1 MSERTME
8 SRESIDL
15 DLNRY
20 FLILKR
26 WWLPAF
32 SIFVVTVMLSAIST
46 KFIKPSYE
54 AEGKLLFRVP
64 SFKVAGTSI
73 SPSFSEGG
81 DSGDLKPL
89 VATQN
94 PISTQMEVI
103 TSPALLQRTIDK
115 LKLKDKEGKPLEVQA
130 LQKSLN
136 LKIIGG
142 TDVLRITYT
151 SPDPEEAAAVINTMM
166 AFYLENDIL
175 SNRSEAG
182 ATRQF
187 MAKQLPK
194 TQAAVNNAEVALR
207 IFKQK
212 HQIADLS
219 EETKSAVATI
229 GNLDNE
235 MNNVKAQLDE
245 VNAQTNELRQRV
257 ELNSQQAIAVSA
269 LSQSPAVQGVLTQL
283 QETDRQ
289 LAIERSRFLDDNPII
304 INLEAKKASL
314 KSLLQQQIGQT
325 IGNRT
330 QAIGNQTQVPQNLLQ
345 IGELRQGLIQN
356 FLQSEIQRFGLTQK
370 LSSLYNS
377 RASYE
382 QRVKLIPQLAQ
393 NQRELERKVEV
404 AESTYQ
410 TLLKKV
416 QELQLVENTNTASS
430 RIIAQALVPKK
441 PIAGKKIIVLV
452 LGVMFGLFFATTT
465 VLILGMRDRSLKT
478 LKEVRDVFGY
488 TLLGIIPSSV
498 KKIRSR
504 YSNSEATT
512 QTIAVRDTPHSLTS
526 EMYRMIQ
533 ANLKFLSS
541 DKVLKTIV
549 VTSAVPK
556 EGKSTVSANLAAAIA
571 QLGRQVLLIDADMR
585 VPSQHYLWQL
595 SNSVGLSEVLID
607 QVEFDIAVSKVM
619 DNLDVLT
626 AGVRPPNPLALL
638 DSKRMASLIENFSS
652 QHNYDFVIIDAP
664 PLLLA
669 ADALT
674 LSQMTDGILLVAR
687 PGVID
692 SNSAAAA
699 QEMLHRSSHNV
710 LGLVVNGVIDK
721 NESSSYF
728 SYAKE
733 YFTHQDLPKKVK
745 PQKRIPDKSSV

>member
-1 MSERTME
+1 ME

-20 FLILKR
+20 LLILKR
-26 WWLPAF
+26 WWIPAVG
-32 SIFVVTVMLSAIST
+32 IFVGTVMLSAIST
-46 KFIKPSYE
+46 TFMKPSYE

-64 SFKVAGTSI
+64 SFKVAGSNL
-73 SPSFSEGG
+73 SPGSSEGG
-81 DSGDLKPL
+81 DSGDLKAL

-94 PISTQMEVI
+94 PVSTQIEVI
-103 TSPALLQRTIDK
+103 TSPSLLQRAIDK
-115 LKLKDKEGKPLEVQA
+115 LKLKDKEDKPLEVQA
-130 LQKSLN
+130 LQKSLT
-136 LKIIGG
+136 LKIVGG
-142 TDVLRITYT
+142 TDVLKITY
-151 SPDPEEAAAVINTMM
+151 SSHDPEEAAAVVNTVMNL
-166 AFYLENDIL
+166 YLENDIL
-175 SNRSEAG
+175 TNRSEAA

-235 MNNVKAQLDE
+235 MNTVKAQLDE
-245 VNAQTNELRQRV
+245 INAQTNELRQKV

-269 LSQSPAVQGVLTQL
+269 LSQSPAVQGVLVQL

-289 LAIERSRFLDDNPII
+289 LAIERSRFLDDNPVI
-304 INLEAKKASL
+304 INLEAKKANL

-325 IGNRT
+325 IGN
-330 QAIGNQTQVPQNLLQ
+330 QTQVPQSLLQ

-356 FLQSEIQRFGLTQK
+356 FLQSEIQRFGLTK
-370 LSSLYNS
+370 RLSSLYNS
-377 RASYE
+377 RSSYE

-430 RIIAQALVPKK
+430 RIIAQALVPKD
-441 PIAGKKIIVLV
+441 PIVVKKIIVLV

-465 VLILGMRDRSLKT
+465 VLFLAMRDKSLKT
-478 LKEVRDVFGY
+478 LREVRDVFGY
-488 TLLGIIPSSV
+488 TLLGIVPLSV
-498 KKIRSR
+498 KKVRSR
-504 YSNSEATT
+504 YSNLELPT
-512 QTIAVRDTPHSLTS
+512 QTVAVRDTPYSLTS

-541 DKVLKTIV
+541 DKALKTIV

-585 VPSQHYLWQL
+585 VPSQHHFWQL
-595 SNSVGLSEVLID
+595 SNAVGLSEVLVG
-607 QVEFDIAVSKVM
+607 QVEFNMAISKVM

-638 DSKRMASLIENFSS
+638 DSKRMASLIENSSS
-652 QHNYDFVIIDAP
+652 QHNYDVVIIDAP

-699 QEMLHRSSHNV
+699 QEMLERSSYNV
-710 LGLVVNGVIDK
+710 LGLVVNGIIDK

-728 SYAKE
+728 NYAKE
-733 YFTHQDLPKKVK
+733 YFTHQDLTKEVK

>member
-1 MSERTME
+1 MSDKSME

-15 DLNRY
+15 DLSRY
-20 FLILKR
+20 LLILKR
-26 WWLPAF
+26 WRLPATA
-32 SIFVVTVMLSAIST
+32 IFVATVMLSGIAIQ
-46 KFIKPSYE
+46 FMRPSYE
-54 AEGKLLFRVP
+54 AEGKLLFKIP
-64 SFKVAGTSI
+64 SFQVAGSNLLPG
-73 SPSFSEGG
+73 SSEGG

-94 PISTQMEVI
+94 PISSQIEVI
-103 TSPALLQRTIDK
+103 SSPTFLQRTIDK
-115 LKLKDKEGKPLEVQA
+115 LQLKDNEGKPLEVEA
-130 LQKSLN
+130 LQKALN

-142 TDVLRITYT
+142 TDVLRISY
-151 SPDPEEAAAVINTMM
+151 SSHDPQEAAAVVNTIMNS
-166 AFYLENDIL
+166 YLDNDITT
-175 SNRSEAG
+175 NRSEAG
-182 ATRQF
+182 ATRKF

-194 TQAAVNNAEVALR
+194 TQAAVDNAEVALR

-235 MNNVKAQLDE
+235 MDTVKAQLDE
-245 VNAQTNELRQRV
+245 VNAQTNQLRQKV
-257 ELNSQQAIAVSA
+257 ELNSQEAIAVSA

-283 QETDRQ
+283 QDTDRQ
-289 LAIERSRFLDDNPII
+289 LAIERSRFLDDNPVVV
-304 INLEAKKASL
+304 NLEAKKASL
-314 KSLLQQQIGQT
+314 KSLLQQEVGQT
-325 IGNRT
+325 
-330 QAIGNQTQVPQNLLQ
+330 IGNQTQVPQSQLQ
-345 IGELRQGLIQN
+345 IGQLRQSLIQS
-356 FLQSEIQRFGLTQK
+356 FLQSEIQRFGLTK
-370 LSSLYNS
+370 RLSSLYNS
-377 RASYE
+377 RSNYE
-382 QRVKLIPQLAQ
+382 QRVKLIPQLAE
-393 NQRELERKVEV
+393 NERELERKVAV
-404 AESTYQ
+404 ADSTYQ
-410 TLLKKV
+410 NLLKKV
-416 QELQLVENTNTASS
+416 QELQLVENTNSPTS
-430 RIIAQALVPKK
+430 RIISQALVPKHQVL
-441 PIAGKKIIVLV
+441 IKKIIVLV

-465 VLILGMRDRSLKT
+465 VLFLAMRDRSLKT

-488 TLLGIIPSSV
+488 TLLGIVPLSV
-498 KKIRSR
+498 KKVRSR
-504 YSNSEATT
+504 YSNAELTD
-512 QTIAVRDTPHSLTS
+512 QTIAVRDTPYSLTS

-571 QLGRQVLLIDADMR
+571 QLGRKVLLIDADMR
-585 VPSQHYLWQL
+585 IPSQHHLWQL
-595 SNSVGLSEVLID
+595 TNAVGLSEVLVGQAD
-607 QVEFDIAVSKVM
+607 FNIAVSKVM

-652 QHNYDFVIIDAP
+652 QDNYDFVIIDAP

-699 QEMLHRSSHNV
+699 EEMLERSSHNV
-710 LGLVVNGVIDK
+710 LGLVVNGIIDK

-728 SYAKE
+728 NHAKE
-733 YFTHQDLPKKVK
+733 YFTDQDLTKQVK
-745 PQKRIPDKSSV
+745 QQKRIPDKTSV

>member
-1 MSERTME
+1 ME

-20 FLILKR
+20 LLILKR

-32 SIFVVTVMLSAIST
+32 SIFAATVILSALST
-46 KFIKPSYE
+46 QFLKPDYE

-64 SFKVAGTSI
+64 SFKVAGNNLYPDT
-73 SPSFSEGG
+73 SEGG
-81 DSGDLKPL
+81 EAGDLKPL

-94 PISTQMEVI
+94 PISSQIEVI
-103 TSPALLQRTIDK
+103 SSPALLQRTIDK
-115 LKLKDKEGKPLEVQA
+115 LQLKDNDGEPLEVKE
-130 LQKSLN
+130 LLKFLN
-136 LKIIGG
+136 LKIVGG
-142 TDVLRITYT
+142 ADVLRITYK
-151 SPDPEEAAAVINTMM
+151 SHNPEEAAAVVNTIMR
-166 AFYLENDIL
+166 FYLENDIL
-175 SNRSEAG
+175 TSRSEAG

-187 MAKQLPK
+187 MAKQLPT

-235 MNNVKAQLDE
+235 MNTVKAQLNE
-245 VNAQTNELRQRV
+245 VNAQTNELRQKV
-257 ELNSQQAIAVSA
+257 ELNSQEAIAVSA
-269 LSQSPAVQGVLTQL
+269 LSQSPAVQGILTQL

-289 LAIERSRFLDDNPII
+289 LATERSRFLDDNPII
-304 INLEAKKASL
+304 INLEAKKANL
-314 KSLLQQQIGQT
+314 KSLLQQQVGQT
-325 IGNRT
+325 
-330 QAIGNQTQVPQNLLQ
+330 IGNQTQVPQNLLQ
-345 IGELRQGLIQN
+345 IGELRQSLIQN

-416 QELQLVENTNTASS
+416 QELQLVENTNTPNS
-430 RIIAQALVPKK
+430 RIIAQALVPEDPTLTKT
-441 PIAGKKIIVLV
+441 IIVLV

-465 VLILGMRDRSLKT
+465 VLFLAMRDRSLKT
-478 LKEVRDVFGY
+478 LKEIRDVFGY
-488 TLLGIIPSSV
+488 TLLGIVPLSV
-498 KKIRSR
+498 KKLRSR
-504 YSNSEATT
+504 YSNAESIS

-526 EMYRMIQ
+526 EIYRMIQ

-541 DKVLKTIV
+541 DNLLKTIV
-549 VTSAVPK
+549 ITSAVPK

-571 QLGRQVLLIDADMR
+571 QLGRKVLLIDADMR
-585 VPSQHYLWQL
+585 VPSQHHLWQL
-595 SNSVGLSEVLID
+595 TNEVGLSEVLVG
-607 QVEFDIAVSKVM
+607 QTEFDIAVSKVM

-652 QHNYDFVIIDAP
+652 QYKYDFVIIDAP

-692 SNSAAAA
+692 SNSANAA
-699 QEMLHRSSHNV
+699 QEILERSNYNV

-721 NESSSYF
+721 NESSSYRYH
-728 SYAKE
+728 SHE
-733 YFTHQDLPKKVK
+733 YFKPRELTKEFKGLAKK
-745 PQKRIPDKSSV
+745 

>member
-1 MSERTME
+1 MSEKSME

-20 FLILKR
+20 LLILKR
-26 WWLPAF
+26 WWLPATAV
-32 SIFVVTVMLSAIST
+32 FVATVMLSAIATQFMKS
-46 KFIKPSYE
+46 SYE
-54 AEGKLLFRVP
+54 AEGKLLFKVP
-64 SFKVAGTSI
+64 SFKVAGTNL
-73 SPSFSEGG
+73 SPGSSEGG
-81 DSGDLKPL
+81 DSGDLKSL

-94 PISTQMEVI
+94 PISSQIEVI
-103 TSPALLQRTIDK
+103 TSPSLLQKTINK
-115 LKLKDKEGKPLEVQA
+115 LQLKDKQGIPLEVEA
-130 LQKSLN
+130 LQKALN
-136 LKIIGG
+136 LKIVGG
-142 TDVLRITYT
+142 TDVLKISYS
-151 SPDPEEAAAVINTMM
+151 SPDPEEAAAVVNTIMNL
-166 AFYLENDIL
+166 YLENDIL
-175 SNRSEAG
+175 TNRSEAG

-235 MNNVKAQLDE
+235 MNTVKAQLDE
-245 VNAQTNELRQRV
+245 VTAQTNELRQKV

-283 QETDRQ
+283 QETERQ
-289 LAIERSRFLDDNPII
+289 LAVERSRFLDDNPVI
-304 INLEAKKASL
+304 INLEAKKTNL

-325 IGNRT
+325 T
-330 QAIGNQTQVPQNLLQ
+330 GNQRELPQNLLQ
-345 IGELRQGLIQN
+345 IGELRQSLIQS
-356 FLQSEIQRFGLTQK
+356 FLQSETERFGLTQR

-377 RASYE
+377 RSSYE
-382 QRVKLIPQLAQ
+382 QRMRLIPQLAQ

-416 QELQLVENTNTASS
+416 QELQLVENTNTATS
-430 RIIAQALVPKK
+430 RIIAQALVPKEEVST
-441 PIAGKKIIVLV
+441 KKIIVLV
-452 LGVMFGLFFATTT
+452 LGVMFGLFFASTT
-465 VLILGMRDRSLKT
+465 VLFFAMRDRSLKT

-488 TLLGIIPSSV
+488 TLLGIVPLSV
-498 KKIRSR
+498 KKLHSR
-504 YSNSEATT
+504 YSNGESAA

-585 VPSQHYLWQL
+585 VPSQHHLWQL
-595 SNSVGLSEVLID
+595 TNAVGLSEVLVG
-607 QVEFDIAVSKVM
+607 QAEFDTAVSNVI

-652 QHNYDFVIIDAP
+652 QYNYDFVIIDAP

-699 QEMLHRSSHNV
+699 QEMLERSSHNV
-710 LGLVVNGVIDK
+710 LGLVVNGIIDK

-728 SYAKE
+728 NHAKE
-733 YFTHQDLPKKVK
+733 YFAYPDLTKKVK
-745 PQKRIPDKSSV
+745 QQKRIPDKSSV

>member
-1 MSERTME
+1 MSEKSME

-15 DLNRY
+15 DLSRY
-20 FLILKR
+20 LLILKR
-26 WWLPAF
+26 WWLPATA
-32 SIFVVTVMLSAIST
+32 IFVATVMLSGVAT
-46 KFIKPSYE
+46 QFMKPSYE
-54 AEGKLLFRVP
+54 AEGKLLFKIP
-64 SFKVAGTSI
+64 SFKVAGSNL
-73 SPSFSEGG
+73 SPGSSEGG

-94 PISTQMEVI
+94 PISSQIEVI
-103 TSPALLQRTIDK
+103 SSPTFLQRTIDK
-115 LKLKDKEGKPLEVQA
+115 LQLKDNEGKPLEVEA
-130 LQKSLN
+130 LQKALN
-136 LKIIGG
+136 LKIVGG
-142 TDVLRITYT
+142 TDVLRISY
-151 SPDPEEAAAVINTMM
+151 SSHDPQEAAAVVNTIMNS
-166 AFYLENDIL
+166 YLDNDITT
-175 SNRSEAG
+175 NRSEAG

-194 TQAAVNNAEVALR
+194 TQAAVDNAEVALR

-219 EETKSAVATI
+219 AETQSAVATI

-235 MNNVKAQLDE
+235 MNTVKAQLDE
-245 VNAQTNELRQRV
+245 VNAQTNQLRQKV
-257 ELNSQQAIAVSA
+257 ELNSQEAIAVSA

-283 QETDRQ
+283 QDTDRQ
-289 LAIERSRFLDDNPII
+289 LAIERSRFLDDNPVVV
-304 INLEAKKASL
+304 NLEAKKASL
-314 KSLLQQQIGQT
+314 KSLLQQEVGQT
-325 IGNRT
+325 V
-330 QAIGNQTQVPQNLLQ
+330 GNQTQVPQSQLQ
-345 IGELRQGLIQN
+345 IGQLRQSLIQS
-356 FLQSEIQRFGLTQK
+356 FLQSEIQRFGLTK
-370 LSSLYNS
+370 RLSSLYNS
-377 RASYE
+377 RSNYE

-393 NQRELERKVEV
+393 NQRELERKVAV
-404 AESTYQ
+404 ADSTYQ

-416 QELQLVENTNTASS
+416 QELQLVENTNAAAS
-430 RIIAQALVPKK
+430 RIISQALVPKK
-441 PIAGKKIIVLV
+441 QLTTKKIIVLV

-465 VLILGMRDRSLKT
+465 VLFLAMRDRSLKT
-478 LKEVRDVFGY
+478 LKEVREVFGY
-488 TLLGIIPSSV
+488 TLLGILPLSV
-498 KKIRSR
+498 KKVRSR
-504 YSNSEATT
+504 YSNAELID
-512 QTIAVRDTPHSLTS
+512 QTIAVRDTPYSLTS

-571 QLGRQVLLIDADMR
+571 QLGRKVLLIDADMR
-585 VPSQHYLWQL
+585 IPSQHHLWQL
-595 SNSVGLSEVLID
+595 TNAVGLSEVLVGQAD
-607 QVEFDIAVSKVM
+607 FNIAVSKVM

-652 QHNYDFVIIDAP
+652 QYNYDFVIIDAP

-699 QEMLHRSSHNV
+699 EEMLERSSHNV
-710 LGLVVNGVIDK
+710 LGLVVNGIIDK

-728 SYAKE
+728 NHAKE
-733 YFTHQDLPKKVK
+733 YFTDQDLTKQLQQ
-745 PQKRIPDKSSV
+745 QKRIPNKTSV

>member
-1 MSERTME
+1 MLEKSME

-15 DLNRY
+15 DLSRY
-20 FLILKR
+20 LLILKR
-26 WWLPAF
+26 WWLPATA
-32 SIFVVTVMLSAIST
+32 IFAATVMLSAIAT
-46 KFIKPSYE
+46 QFMKPSYE
-54 AEGKLLFRVP
+54 AEGKLLFRIP
-64 SFKVAGTSI
+64 SFKVVGSNLL
-73 SPSFSEGG
+73 PSNGEGG
-81 DSGDLKPL
+81 DAGDLKSL
-89 VATQN
+89 LATQN
-94 PISTQMEVI
+94 PINTQIEVI
-103 TSPALLQRTIDK
+103 SSPTLLQQVIDK
-115 LKLKDKEGKPLEVQA
+115 LRLKDQEGKPLEVEK
-130 LQKSLN
+130 LRKSVVM
-136 LKIIGG
+136 KIVGG
-142 TDVLRITYT
+142 TDVLRISYT
-151 SPDPEEAAAVINTMM
+151 SRDPEQSAAVVNTIMRL
-166 AFYLENDIL
+166 YLNNDIL
-175 SNRSEAG
+175 TNRSEAA

-187 MAKQLPK
+187 IARQLPK
-194 TQAAVNNAEVALR
+194 TQEAVNNAEVALR

-219 EETKSAVATI
+219 EETKSAVTTI

-235 MNNVKAQLDE
+235 MDTVKAQLDE
-245 VNAQTNELRQRV
+245 VNAQTTELRQKV

-269 LSQSPAVQGVLTQL
+269 LSQSPAVQGILTQL
-283 QETDRQ
+283 QETDQQ

-325 IGNRT
+325 V
-330 QAIGNQTQVPQNLLQ
+330 GNQTQIPQNLLQ
-345 IGELRQGLIQN
+345 IGELRQNLIEN
-356 FLQSEIQRFGLTQK
+356 FLQSEIQRFGLIK
-370 LSSLYNS
+370 RLSSLNNS
-377 RASYE
+377 RSTYE
-382 QRVKLIPQLAQ
+382 QRVKIIPQLAQ
-393 NQRELERKVEV
+393 NQGELQRKVDV

-430 RIIAQALVPKK
+430 RIIAQALVPNK
-441 PIAGKKIIVLV
+441 PVEGKKIVVLV
-452 LGVMFGLFFATTT
+452 LGVMFGLFLATTT
-465 VLILGMRDRSLKT
+465 VLFLGMRDRSLKT

-488 TLLGIIPSSV
+488 TLLGIVPLSV

-504 YSNSEATT
+504 YSNSESTV

-571 QLGRQVLLIDADMR
+571 QLGRKVLLIDADMR
-585 VPSQHYLWQL
+585 VPSQHHLWQL
-595 SNSVGLSEVLID
+595 TNAVGLSEVLVG
-607 QVEFDIAVSKVM
+607 QAEFDITVSKVM

-652 QHNYDFVIIDAP
+652 QNNYDFVIIDAP

-692 SNSAAAA
+692 SNSANAA
-699 QEMLHRSSHNV
+699 QEILERSNYNV
-710 LGLVVNGVIDK
+710 LGLVVNGIIDK
-721 NESSSYF
+721 NDSSIYL
-728 SYAKE
+728 YHEHE
-733 YFTHQDLPKKVK
+733 YFKPRELTKELKGLAKK
-745 PQKRIPDKSSV
+745 

>member
-1 MSERTME
+1 MSEKSME

-15 DLNRY
+15 DLNHY
-20 FLILKR
+20 LSILKR
-26 WWLPAF
+26 WWLPGTA
-32 SIFVVTVMLSAIST
+32 IFVATVMLSAVAIQ
-46 KFIKPSYE
+46 FMRPSYE
-54 AEGKLLFRVP
+54 AEGKLLFKIP
-64 SFKVAGTSI
+64 SFKVAGTSL
-73 SPSFSEGG
+73 SPGTSEGG

-94 PISTQMEVI
+94 PISSQIEVI
-103 TSPALLQRTIDK
+103 SSPTLLQRTIDK
-115 LKLKDKEGKPLEVQA
+115 LQLKDNEGKPLEIQA
-130 LQKSLN
+130 LQKSLT
-136 LKIIGG
+136 LKIVGG
-142 TDVLRITYT
+142 TDVLRISY
-151 SPDPEEAAAVINTMM
+151 SSRDPEEAAAVVNTIMNL
-166 AFYLENDIL
+166 YLENDIL
-175 SNRSEAG
+175 TNRSEAG

-235 MNNVKAQLDE
+235 MNTVKAQLDE
-245 VNAQTNELRQRV
+245 VNAQTNELRQKV
-257 ELNSQQAIAVSA
+257 ELNSREAIAASA
-269 LSQSPAVQGVLTQL
+269 LSQSPAVQGVLIQL
-283 QETDRQ
+283 QETERQ
-289 LAIERSRFLDDNPII
+289 LAIERSRFLDDNPVVV
-304 INLEAKKASL
+304 NLEAKRASL

-325 IGNRT
+325 VGS
-330 QAIGNQTQVPQNLLQ
+330 QTQVPQGQLQ
-345 IGELRQGLIQN
+345 IGELRQSLIQN
-356 FLQSEIQRFGLTQK
+356 FLQSEIQRLGLTQR

-382 QRVKLIPQLAQ
+382 QRMKLIPQLAQ

-416 QELQLVENTNTASS
+416 QELQLVENTNTATS
-430 RIIAQALVPKK
+430 RIIAQALVPKD
-441 PIAGKKIIVLV
+441 PVLTKKIIVLV

-465 VLILGMRDRSLKT
+465 VLFLAMRDKSLKT
-478 LKEVRDVFGY
+478 LKEVRDVFRY
-488 TLLGIIPSSV
+488 TLLGIIPLSV
-498 KKIRSR
+498 KKVRSR
-504 YSNSEATT
+504 YSNAELTS
-512 QTIAVRDTPHSLTS
+512 QKIAVRDTPYSLTS

-585 VPSQHYLWQL
+585 IPSQHHLWQQT
-595 SNSVGLSEVLID
+595 NAVGLSEVLVG
-607 QVEFDIAVSKVM
+607 QAEFDIAVSKVM

-638 DSKRMASLIENFSS
+638 DSKRMASLIENVSS
-652 QHNYDFVIIDAP
+652 QYNYDFVIIDAP

-674 LSQMTDGILLVAR
+674 LSQMADGILLVAR

-692 SNSAAAA
+692 SSSASAA
-699 QEMLHRSSHNV
+699 QEMLERSSHNV
-710 LGLVVNGVIDK
+710 LGLVVNGIIDK

-728 SYAKE
+728 NHAKE
-733 YFTHQDLPKKVK
+733 YFTDQDLRREVKK
-745 PQKRIPDKSSV
+745 QRRIPNKSSV

>member
-1 MSERTME
+1 MSEKSME

-20 FLILKR
+20 LLILKR
-26 WWLPAF
+26 WWLPTTAVF
-32 SIFVVTVMLSAIST
+32 LATVMLSAIATQFMKS
-46 KFIKPSYE
+46 SYE
-54 AEGKLLFRVP
+54 AEGKLLFKVP
-64 SFKVAGTSI
+64 SFKVGGTNL
-73 SPSFSEGG
+73 SPGSSEGG
-81 DSGDLKPL
+81 DSGDLKSL

-94 PISTQMEVI
+94 PISSQIEVI
-103 TSPALLQRTIDK
+103 TSPSLLQKTIDK
-115 LKLKDKEGKPLEVQA
+115 LQIKDKQGIPLEVET
-130 LQKSLN
+130 LQKALN
-136 LKIIGG
+136 LKIVGG
-142 TDVLRITYT
+142 TDVLRISYS
-151 SPDPEEAAAVINTMM
+151 SPDPEEAAAVVNTIMNL
-166 AFYLENDIL
+166 YLENDIL
-175 SNRSEAG
+175 TNRSEAG

-235 MNNVKAQLDE
+235 MNTVKAQLDE
-245 VNAQTNELRQRV
+245 VTAQTNELRQKV
-257 ELNSQQAIAVSA
+257 ELNSQEAIAVSA
-269 LSQSPAVQGVLTQL
+269 LSQSPAVQGVLAQV
-283 QETDRQ
+283 QETERQ
-289 LAIERSRFLDDNPII
+289 LAVERSRFLDDNPVI
-304 INLEAKKASL
+304 INLEAKKTNL

-325 IGNRT
+325 T
-330 QAIGNQTQVPQNLLQ
+330 GNQRQLPQNLLQ
-345 IGELRQGLIQN
+345 IGELRQNLIQS
-356 FLQSEIQRFGLTQK
+356 FLQSETQRFGLTQR

-377 RASYE
+377 RSSYE
-382 QRVKLIPQLAQ
+382 QRMKLIPQLAQ

-416 QELQLVENTNTASS
+416 QELQLVENTNTATS
-430 RIIAQALVPKK
+430 RIIAQALVPKDEV
-441 PIAGKKIIVLV
+441 ITKKIIVLV

-465 VLILGMRDRSLKT
+465 VLFLAMRDRSLKT

-488 TLLGIIPSSV
+488 TLLGIVPLSV
-498 KKIRSR
+498 KKLRSP
-504 YSNSEATT
+504 YSNGESTDQE
-512 QTIAVRDTPHSLTS
+512 IAVRDTPHSLTS

-533 ANLKFLSS
+533 ANLKFLTS

-585 VPSQHYLWQL
+585 VPSQHHLWQL
-595 SNSVGLSEVLID
+595 TNAVGLSEVLVG
-607 QVEFDIAVSKVM
+607 QAEFDTAVSNVI

-652 QHNYDFVIIDAP
+652 QYKYDFVIIDAP

-699 QEMLHRSSHNV
+699 QEMLERSSHNV
-710 LGLVVNGVIDK
+710 LGLVVNGIIDK

-728 SYAKE
+728 NHAKE
-733 YFTHQDLPKKVK
+733 YFAYPDLTKKVK
-745 PQKRIPDKSSV
+745 QQKRIPDRSSV

>member
-1 MSERTME
+1 ME

-15 DLNRY
+15 DLSRY
-20 FLILKR
+20 LLILKR
-26 WWLPAF
+26 WWLPGTA
-32 SIFVVTVMLSAIST
+32 IFAATVMLSVIAT
-46 KFIKPSYE
+46 QFPRPSYE

-64 SFKVAGTSI
+64 SFKVAGSNLLPTNT
-73 SPSFSEGG
+73 EGG
-81 DSGDLKPL
+81 DGGDLKSL
-89 VATQN
+89 LANQN
-94 PISTQMEVI
+94 PINTQIEVI
-103 TSPALLQRTIDK
+103 SSPTILQRTIDK
-115 LKLKDKEGKPLEVQA
+115 LGLKDKEGKPIEVDQ
-130 LQKSLN
+130 LRKGVI
-136 LKIIGG
+136 LKIVNG
-142 TDVLRITYT
+142 TDVLRISYT
-151 SPDPEEAAAVINTMM
+151 SRDPEQAAAVVNTIMNL
-166 AFYLENDIL
+166 YLENDIL
-175 SNRSEAG
+175 TNRSEAA

-194 TQAAVNNAEVALR
+194 TQEAVNNAEVALR

-212 HQIADLS
+212 HQIANLS
-219 EETKSAVATI
+219 EETKSAVETI

-235 MNNVKAQLDE
+235 MNTVRAQLDE
-245 VNAQTNELRQRV
+245 VNAQTNELRQKV
-257 ELNSQQAIAVSA
+257 ELNSQEAIAVSA

-283 QETDRQ
+283 QDTDRQ
-289 LAIERSRFLDDNPII
+289 IAVERSRFLDDNPVV
-304 INLEAKKASL
+304 INLEARKASL
-314 KSLLQQQIGQT
+314 QSLLQQQVGQT
-325 IGNRT
+325 V
-330 QAIGNQTQVPQNLLQ
+330 GNQTQIPQRLLQ
-345 IGELRQGLIQN
+345 IGNLRQNLIQS
-356 FLQSEIQRFGLTQK
+356 FLQSEVQRFGLAK
-370 LSSLYNS
+370 RLSSLSNS
-377 RASYE
+377 RLAYE
-382 QRVKLIPQLAQ
+382 QRVKIIPQLAQ

-430 RIIAQALVPKK
+430 RIIAPALVPNK
-441 PIAGKKIIVLV
+441 PVTGKKIIILL
-452 LGVMFGLFFATTT
+452 LGVMFGLFLATTT
-465 VLILGMRDRSLKT
+465 ILFLSMRDRSLKT
-478 LKEVRDVFGY
+478 LKEVRDVFRY
-488 TLLGIIPSSV
+488 TLLGIIPLSV
-498 KKIRSR
+498 KKIRR
-504 YSNSEATT
+504 DSNVEPK
-512 QTIAVRDTPHSLTS
+512 IAVRDTPYSLTS

-571 QLGRQVLLIDADMR
+571 QLGRKVLLIDADMR
-585 VPSQHYLWQL
+585 IPSQHHLWQL
-595 SNSVGLSEVLID
+595 TNAVGLSEVLVG
-607 QVEFDIAVSKVM
+607 QAEFDVTVSKVM

-692 SNSAAAA
+692 SNSANAA
-699 QEMLHRSSHNV
+699 QEMLERSNYNV
-710 LGLVVNGVIDK
+710 LGLVVNGIIDK
-721 NESSSYF
+721 NESSSYLYHEHEYF
-728 SYAKE
+728 KPTKLAKE
-733 YFTHQDLPKKVK
+733 FQGLAKK
-745 PQKRIPDKSSV
+745 